1 MAPPVPCCLSEE
13 AKLQKRVNERI
24 ERQLSRERFEAG
36 RESKFLLLGPEE
48 AGKTTFLK
56 QIRLIQE
63 GDARADRADH
73 VRSVFQALL
82 GAMQRIVR
90 AMDALGIAYSDPS
103 NAENAMLLA
112 AVRCESLEPP
122 LTEPVSEALRR
133 LWEDDGVRECY
144 ARRSEYGGLPPFL
157 PDVQRVTRPGYV
169 PSRED
174 YLRVRTPSR
183 GVLEYAF
190 QLDEFPVRLV
200 DVGEQRSEPKK
211 WIHCFE
217 DVSGVIFVAPLS
229 DYDDPAKMERTRDLF
244 STIVSSPWFAESHL
258 LLLLNK
264 KDLLEQKIERHP
276 LGAYFPAFRGPPGD
290 PKAAREFLRR
300 LFADLKPER
309 PVYFFFTCA
318 VDTDDVKYVLPTLR
332 EIACLRSCP
341 SRGRQPSDASTASNA
356 AAAAATAATAAAAAF
371 QLPHTA

>member
-356 AAAAATAATAAAAAF
+356 ADPADA
-371 QLPHTA
+371 PDDG

>member
-1 MAPPVPCCLSEE
+1 MAPPVSCCLSEE
-13 AKLQKRVNERI
+13 AKLQRRVNEQI

-63 GDARADRADH
+63 GDAREDRAEH
-73 VRSVFQALL
+73 VRSVYQALL

-90 AMDALGIAYSDPS
+90 AMDALGIAYSNPS
-103 NAENAMLLA
+103 NAESAMMLA
-112 AVRCESLEPP
+112 SVRCETLEPP

-133 LWEDDGVRECY
+133 LWEDAGVRECY
-144 ARRSEYGGLPPFL
+144 ARRAEYGGLPPFL

-190 QLDEFPVRLV
+190 ELDDHPVRLV

-217 DVSGVIFVAPLS
+217 D
-229 DYDDPAKMERTRDLF
+229 
-244 STIVSSPWFAESHL
+244 
-258 LLLLNK
+258 
-264 KDLLEQKIERHP
+264 DLLEQKIRRSP
-276 LGAYFPAFRGPPGD
+276 LGAYFSSYRGPPGD
-290 PKAAREFLRR
+290 AKAAREFLRR
-300 LFADLKPER
+300 TFAELKPER
-309 PVYFFFTCA
+309 PVYYFFTCA
-318 VDTDDVKYVLPTLR
+318 IDTDDVKYVLPTLR

-341 SRGRQPSDASTASNA
+341 TRGRQPSDASTASNA
-356 AAAAATAATAAAAAF
+356 AATF
-371 QLPHTA
+371 QLPA

>member
-1 MAPPVPCCLSEE
+1 MIAAMAPPVSCCLSEE
-13 AKLQKRVNERI
+13 AKLQRRVNEEI

-63 GDARADRADH
+63 GDAREDRAEH
-73 VRSVFQALL
+73 VRSVYQALL

-103 NAENAMLLA
+103 NAESAMMLA
-112 AVRCESLEPP
+112 SVRCDTLEPP

-133 LWEDDGVRECY
+133 LWEDAGVRECY
-144 ARRSEYGGLPPFL
+144 ARRAEYGGLPPFL

-190 QLDEFPVRLV
+190 QLDDHPVRLV

-217 DVSGVIFVAPLS
+217 DVSAVIFVAPLS
-229 DYDDPAKMERTRDLF
+229 DYDDPDKMNRARALF
-244 STIVSSPWFAESHL
+244 STIASSPWFAESHL

-264 KDLLEQKIERHP
+264 KDLLEQKIRRSP
-276 LGAYFPAFRGPPGD
+276 LGAYFSAYRGPPGD
-290 PKAAREFLRR
+290 AKAAREFLRR
-300 LFADLKPER
+300 LFAELKPER
-309 PVYFFFTCA
+309 PVYYFFTCA
-318 VDTDDVKYVLPTLR
+318 IDTDDVKYVLPTLR

-341 SRGRQPSDASTASNA
+341 TRGRQPSDASTASNA
-356 AAAAATAATAAAAAF
+356 AATAAF
-371 QLPHTA
+371 QLPA